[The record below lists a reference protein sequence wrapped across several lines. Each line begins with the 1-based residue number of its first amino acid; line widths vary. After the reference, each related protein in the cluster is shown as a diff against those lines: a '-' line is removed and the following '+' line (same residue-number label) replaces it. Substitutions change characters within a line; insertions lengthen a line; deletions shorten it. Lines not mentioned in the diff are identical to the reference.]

1 MKNYA
6 LLLSALLLNVFCWAQ
21 NKGIINGKVTDDAG
35 QPLPGATVTLKGTG
49 TSTTTDNAGLF
60 SFANVKAG
68 RATVVVSF
76 VGFADTEQTVTVPE
90 DGTADANL
98 QLSVRAR
105 VGDEVVITASKRPEK
120 ITRAPATI
128 SVISSRDLDQSA
140 SFLPGELAAKI
151 QGVEFVRTGVNGV
164 GFNARGFNNAFNAK
178 ILQMTDGRNSMMAG
192 GSGLPAG
199 IMNTVI
205 KEDIERLEIVLGP
218 NSALY
223 GPNAHNG
230 IANTIT
236 KDPRKYQGTTVVIGA
251 GNQEV
256 FSGRFR
262 HATKISNKWAYKL
275 TGEYT
280 TGKDFEFHDSIYA
293 GGGVYGPAV
302 AIPERIPSYQF
313 RHMRGEAHVY
323 YSLNPKSDIIVS
335 YGGSDNNFLS
345 VNNTGRN
352 QIRGWKFSYLQ
363 ARFVSPRFFV
373 QAYETWTNVG
383 QSYGIPGY
391 TRDFWNRT
399 HSTITDKTSPL
410 YPTAGLLT
418 PDEAEAFALRL
429 GNRFKEESKR
439 FNAEAQYNYNF
450 ENIGL
455 FMIASTSYQ
464 KDNPKTYGTSL
475 ADKDQKVEVT
485 QYGGALQ
492 LEKTLPADFK
502 IVGAARLDHHSLFG
516 NLFAPKVGVVKG
528 LGGGAVRLT
537 YGKAYAAPIILFQR
551 ASVFGLVFGN
561 GSGVRYIPNGANVNE
576 SSAVATTVALEP
588 EEINTWEVGYKGTIS
603 KKLYVDVNG
612 YYGKSKNFLSPAITV
627 SGRALSVGDIP
638 IPTNTLLLP
647 GTVNSSGVL
656 SGAAFSTYFNYG
668 DVASYGVDLGVNYYF
683 SDRVNLAVKY
693 SYFGSDITED
703 NSKNDANRDGFV
715 SAEEKSLNAPKNRIA
730 STLGFQNLAKGKMFL
745 NLSARWVQQYDMYSG
760 SQIGTEAG
768 RGKRGVVAVDPGTNP
783 YTGLPRTT
791 TLLKNYN
798 WGALGGFTTVDVS
811 GGYRVNDLLSVNAGV
826 SNLFNVE
833 QREFVGS
840 PSIGRL
846 YSVELKATI
855 PSVKK

>member
-1 MKNYA
+1 MRNYV
-6 LLLSALLLNVFCWAQ
+6 LLLAALFISTLSWAQ
-21 NKGIINGKVTDDAG
+21 AKGIINGKVTDENG
-35 QPLPGATVTLKGTG
+35 QPMPGATVTIRESGV
-49 TSTTTDNAGLF
+49 STISDDNGMF
-60 SFANVKAG
+60 SFTNVRTG
-68 RATVVVSF
+68 RATLVVSF
-76 VGFADTEQTVTVPE
+76 VGFADMEQTVTVSE
-90 DGTADANL
+90 TGVTDASL
-98 QLSVRAR
+98 KLTVKAR

-120 ITRAPATI
+120 ITRAPAPI

-140 SFLPGELAAKI
+140 SFMPGELASKI

-192 GSGLPAG
+192 GSGLPSG

-236 KDPRKYQGTTVVIGA
+236 KDPRKFQGTTLVLGG

-256 FSGRFR
+256 FSGRLR
-262 HATKISNKWAYKL
+262 HATKINNKWAYKL

-293 GGGVYGPAV
+293 GGSVFGQAV

-313 RHMRGEAHVY
+313 RHIRGEAHLY
-323 YSLNPKSDIIVS
+323 YAVNPKSDIIVS

-352 QIRGWKFSYLQ
+352 QIKGWKFSYLQ
-363 ARFVSPRFFV
+363 VRFVSPRFFV

-391 TRDFWNRT
+391 TRDYWNRT
-399 HSTITDKTSPL
+399 HSSITDPSSPL
-410 YPTAGLLT
+410 YASAGRLP
-418 PDEAEAFALRL
+418 PDSAELNALRL

-450 ENIGL
+450 QDIGL
-455 FMIASTSYQ
+455 YMVASTSYQ

-475 ADKDQKVEVT
+475 ADANQKVEVT
-485 QYGGALQ
+485 QYGGAIQ

-502 IVGAARLDHHSLFG
+502 LVGAARLDNHSLFG
-516 NLFAPKVGVVKG
+516 NLFAPKLALVKG
-528 LGGGAVRLT
+528 VPGGAIRLT
-537 YGKAYAAPIILFQR
+537 WGKAYAAPIILFQR

-561 GSGVRYIPNGANVNE
+561 GSGVKYIPNGAEASNP
-576 SSAVATTVALEP
+576 SAVATTVPLKP
-588 EEINTWEVGYKGTIS
+588 EEINTYEIGYKGTIS
-603 KKLYVDVNG
+603 KKLYVDING
-612 YYGKSKNFLSPAITV
+612 YYGKSENFLSPAISV

-638 IPTNTLLLP
+638 IATNTLLFP
-647 GTVNSSGVL
+647 GTVNGSGVL
-656 SGAAFSTYFNYG
+656 SGASYATYFNYG

-683 SDRVNLAVKY
+683 SDFVSLALKY
-693 SYFGSDITED
+693 SYFGSDITDD
-703 NSKNDANRDGFV
+703 NIKNDANRDGFV
-715 SAEEKSLNAPKNRIA
+715 SLEEKSLNASKNRLA
-730 STLGFQNLAKGKMFL
+730 GTLGFQNLAKGKVFV
-745 NLSARWVQQYDMYSG
+745 NLSARWVQQYDLYSG

-768 RGKRGVVAVDPGTNP
+768 EGKRGVVAIAAGINP
-783 YTGLPRTT
+783 YTGLQRATSIV
-791 TLLKNYN
+791 KNYN
-798 WGALGGFTTVDVS
+798 WGALGGFTTVDIS
-811 GGYRVNDLLSVNAGV
+811 TGYRFNEMLSVNGGV

-833 QREFVGS
+833 QKEFVGS

-846 YSVELKATI
+846 FSIEIKATI
-855 PSVKK
+855 PSTKK